1 MYSCYCFD
9 RIYRTGY
16 QNLWVCRFFFFQAE
30 DGIRDLTVT
39 GVQTCALPI
48 FGEVGLH
55 GDHGRLVHDHGFGE
69 RAAAADRAGPLAGPE
84 LEPEGCLDRRVELA
98 VIGRS
103 EERRVG
109 KECRSRWSP
118 YH

>member
-1 MYSCYCFD
+1 MFILFY
-9 RIYRTGY
+9 IYFFFF
-16 QNLWVCRFFFFQAE
+16 VFFFFQAE

-48 FGEVGLH
+48 SH
-55 GDHGRLVHDHGFGE
+55 RAR
-69 RAAAADRAGPLAGPE
+69 RAAAAREQSRFRGARQRGARAAGLRSP
-84 LEPEGCLDRRVELA
+84 PACTGTHQRRN
-98 VIGRS
+98 RS